1 MRKYSSLSWKRTWCW
16 SNSPLISALDLGALT
31 KSEKAGSQTTTTRYR
46 DAQGR
51 AKFKGNK
58 RLKASQYLIWICWTD
73 KKHMGDISL
82 FIVSTPVAARQAIYL
97 QICWET
103 CQHGSPIPCRKDST
117 SDWGR
122 DVQGLPLHRNPLG
135 DVTSLL
141 WHTAGFA
148 TNLIKNEVWSN
159 DCFDWNWG
167 NLSMYMRLVDDHI
180 IW

>member
-16 SNSPLISALDLGALT
+16 SNSTLISALDLGALT

-122 DVQGLPLHRNPLG
+122 EVCLCTGTLWEMLRVCYDI
-135 DVTSLL
+135 LL
-141 WHTAGFA
+141 VLQLTLSRTRCDQTIVLTEIGGISPC
-148 TNLIKNEVWSN
+148 TCVW
-159 DCFDWNWG
+159 
-167 NLSMYMRLVDDHI
+167 LMTI
-180 IW
+180 